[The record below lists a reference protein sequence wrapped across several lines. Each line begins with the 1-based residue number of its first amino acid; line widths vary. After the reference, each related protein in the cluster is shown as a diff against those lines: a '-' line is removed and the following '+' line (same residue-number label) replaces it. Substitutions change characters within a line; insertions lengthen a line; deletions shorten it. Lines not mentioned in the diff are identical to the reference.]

1 MASIKQFG
9 IDLGIYG
16 SLAQPKTIIEL
27 AKFSEKVGFD
37 SIWLADHVVFPSAI
51 NSKYPYS
58 ADGSFSR
65 SAYRTTDGAACHDGY
80 IGRCDRKN

>member
-37 SIWLADHVVFPSAI
+37 SIWLADHVVFPSEI
-51 NSKYPYS
+51 NSKYPL
-58 ADGSFSR
+58 
-65 SAYRTTDGAACHDGY
+65 
-80 IGRCDRKN
+80 